1 MPTVFS
7 GTVLDQKGTPILQA
21 KIQITQGDVVYQGT
35 GSDPKIRGSYTNDN
49 GEFRIQIDEAVD
61 PKKVTLTVTKDGR
74 EIRSITNPAPTSKI
88 IAASLQISAEEG
100 GELSLKG
107 KYKGGE
113 YYFESLGGKG
123 ASGDPIR
130 DEFDANMKE
139 LEGLIKNSREQN
151 IPLELIVTGSESQI
165 PNTDNEPFLPD
176 GKTKNPNYTKS
187 LTEEKELAKR
197 RVEYLNER
205 ITKDLFLSENGKWA
219 SFYIPKISYQ
229 INGPTYPGN
238 ADYTQYQYV
247 SVSAKPTKCLCK
259 TTYVSPTV
267 AGELK
272 NIPYI
277 ASNAKYISF
286 IAFQI
291 PDRFGF
297 NNYLEPYYIYN
308 DANHK
313 DETGV
318 KSWSLFI
325 YIFLYLSNNKSTAF
339 LDVTTPGLKLNYTIL
354 ENKKRYLL
362 DSTQGAVNVYN
373 ETSLLY
379 YTEKLKKAL
388 VPFPQNRP
396 PDENNYFTNG
406 PLVEAFDKLLTD
418 YPNEFTLPTLG
429 EGNTI
434 TQVPVTVNDTYGRKM
449 AAIDEF
455 FIRLSKSNV
464 TIAGIS
470 VLSKQESIIDITKP
484 EYGLTPNGKN
494 NTAIAIS
501 SHPQRLRSQWAYCV
515 CDKPFTNWPTGGG
528 GVG

>member
-1 MPTVFS
+1 MPNVFS
-7 GTVLDQKGTPILQA
+7 GIVLDQKGIPILQA
-21 KIQITQGDVVYQGT
+21 KIQITQEGVVYEGT
-35 GSDPKIRGSYTNDN
+35 GLDPKIRGSYTNDK
-49 GEFRIQIDEAVD
+49 GEFRIQIDE
-61 PKKVTLTVTKDGR
+61 PINPTKVTLTVTKDGR
-74 EIRSITNPAPTSKI
+74 EIRSITNPGATSKI
-88 IAASLQISAEEG
+88 TAAYTQITAQEG

-123 ASGDPIR
+123 ANGDPIR
-130 DEFDANMKE
+130 DEFDVNMKE
-139 LEGLIKNSREQN
+139 LEGLIKNCKEKN
-151 IPLELIVTGSESQI
+151 ITLELIVTGSESQI

-176 GKTKNPNYTKS
+176 GKTKNPNYTKAI
-187 LTEEKELAKR
+187 TEDKGLAKR

-205 ITKDLFLSENGKWA
+205 ITKDVFTLENGRWA
-219 SFYIPKISYQ
+219 SSYNPTISYQ
-229 INGPTYPGN
+229 INGPSYPGN

-247 SVSAKPTKCLCK
+247 SVSAKPLKCLCL
-259 TTYVSPTV
+259 TTYVSPTPAV
-267 AGELK
+267 AGEIK

-277 ASNAKYISF
+277 APNAKYISF

-297 NNYLEPYYIYN
+297 NNYLEPYYIYKDSLHN
-308 DANHK
+308 
-313 DETGV
+313 DETGI
-318 KSWSLFI
+318 KSWSIFI
-325 YIFLYLSNNKSTAF
+325 YMFLYLSNNKSTAF
-339 LDVTTPGLKLNYTIL
+339 LDITTPGLKLNYTIL
-354 ENKKRYLL
+354 ENKKRYIEGP
-362 DSTQGAVNVYN
+362 DYVTNPYN

-388 VPFPQNRP
+388 VPFPENRP
-396 PDENNYFTNG
+396 PDEKNYFTNG

-418 YPNEFTLPTLG
+418 YPNEFTLLG
-429 EGNTI
+429 EGNTRI
-434 TQVPVTVNDTYGRKM
+434 QVTASDRYNTKM

-455 FIRLSKSNV
+455 FIRLSNSNV

-470 VLSKQESIIDITKP
+470 VLPKQESIIDITKP
-484 EYGLTPNGKN
+484 EYGLTPDGKG

-515 CDKPFTNWPTGGG
+515 CDTPFTNWAKGGG

>member
-7 GTVLDQKGTPILQA
+7 GTVLDQKGTPIIQA

-35 GSDPKIRGSYTNDN
+35 GSDPKIRGSYTNDK

-74 EIRSITNPAPTSKI
+74 EIRSITNPNATSKI
-88 IAASLQISAEEG
+88 TAATLQISAQEG

-123 ASGDPIR
+123 VNGDLIR

-139 LEGLIKNSREQN
+139 LEGLIKNSREEN

-165 PNTDNEPFLPD
+165 PNTDNEPLLPD
-176 GKTKNPNYTKS
+176 GKTKNPNYNKP

-197 RVEYLNER
+197 RVEYLNKR
-205 ITKDLFLSENGKWA
+205 ITKDLFTSENGKWA
-219 SFYIPKISYQ
+219 SFYNPKISYQ
-229 INGPTYPGN
+229 INGPAYPGN

-277 ASNAKYISF
+277 APNAKYISF

-297 NNYLEPYYIYN
+297 NNYLEPYYIYY
-308 DANHK
+308 DSNHK

-318 KSWSLFI
+318 KSWSIFI
-325 YIFLYLSNNKSTAF
+325 YMFLYLSNNKSTAF

-354 ENKKRYLL
+354 ENKKRYIEGP
-362 DSTQGAVNVYN
+362 DYVTNPYN

-388 VPFPQNRP
+388 VPIPESGP
-396 PDENNYFTNG
+396 SIETYFSNI
-406 PLVEAFDKLLTD
+406 PLIEAFDKLLTD
-418 YPNEFTLPTLG
+418 YPNEFALPRQG

-434 TQVPVTVNDTYGRKM
+434 TRVPVTVSDRYNTKM

-455 FIRLSKSNV
+455 FIRLAKNNV

-470 VLSKQESIIDITKP
+470 VIHKQESVIDITKP
-484 EYGLTPNGKN
+484 EYGLTPDGKG

-515 CDKPFTNWPTGGG
+515 CDKPFTSWPRGGG

>member
-35 GSDPKIRGSYTNDN
+35 GLDPKIRGSYTNDK

-74 EIRSITNPAPTSKI
+74 EIRSITNPNPTSTI
-88 IAASLQISAEEG
+88 TAATLQISAQEG

-113 YYFESLGGKG
+113 YYYESLGGKG
-123 ASGDPIR
+123 IIGDPIR

-139 LEGLIKNSREQN
+139 LEGLIKNCTEKN

-176 GKTKNPNYTKS
+176 GKTKNPNYNKPI
-187 LTEEKELAKR
+187 TEDKGLAKK
-197 RVEYLNER
+197 RVEYLNKR
-205 ITKDLFLSENGKWA
+205 VTKDLFKLENGKWVNL
-219 SFYIPKISYQ
+219 YNPTISYQ
-229 INGPTYPGN
+229 INGPSYPGN

-247 SVSAKPTKCLCK
+247 SVSARPLKCLCL

-277 ASNAKYISF
+277 APNAKYISF

-297 NNYLEPYYIYN
+297 NNYLEPYYIYLDN
-308 DANHK
+308 LHK

-318 KSWSLFI
+318 KSWSIFI
-325 YIFLYLSNNKSTAF
+325 YMYLYLSNNKSTAF
-339 LDVTTPGLKLNYTIL
+339 LDVTTPGLKLNYTVL
-354 ENKKRYLL
+354 ENKKRYIEGGGT
-362 DSTQGAVNVYN
+362 DATVNEYN
-373 ETSLLY
+373 KNSLLY

-388 VPFPQNRP
+388 VPIPESGP
-396 PDENNYFTNG
+396 SIETYFSNE
-406 PLVEAFDKLLTD
+406 PLIEAFDKLLTD
-418 YPNEFTLPTLG
+418 YPNEFALPRQG

-434 TQVPVTVNDTYGRKM
+434 TRVPVTVSDRYNVKM

-455 FIRLSKSNV
+455 FIRLANSNV
-464 TIAGIS
+464 TIAAIS
-470 VLSKQESIIDITKP
+470 VIHKQESVIDITKP
-484 EYGLTPNGKN
+484 EYGLTPDGKG

-501 SHPQRLRSQWAYCV
+501 SHPQRLRSQWA
-515 CDKPFTNWPTGGG
+515 
-528 GVG
+528 